1 MSLRGNWETAVS
13 ELDCWGLVREG
24 EGKGEEGEE
33 EGLPGV
39 LAFALPLLPPAL

>member
-13 ELDCWGLVREG
+13 ELDCWGLESEG

-33 EGLPGV
+33 EGLPGM
-39 LAFALPLLPPAL
+39 LAFALTWLLPAL